1 MLLQKSR
8 SPRPTLYFTIYL
20 YNTLLKFLSYSVFGL
35 FTCHISSALTLMLTV
50 SFVDGS
56 S

>member
-1 MLLQKSR
+1 MLLQKVGHLDQ
-8 SPRPTLYFTIYL
+8 PYIFTIYL

-35 FTCHISSALTLMLTV
+35 FTCHISSVLTLVLTV